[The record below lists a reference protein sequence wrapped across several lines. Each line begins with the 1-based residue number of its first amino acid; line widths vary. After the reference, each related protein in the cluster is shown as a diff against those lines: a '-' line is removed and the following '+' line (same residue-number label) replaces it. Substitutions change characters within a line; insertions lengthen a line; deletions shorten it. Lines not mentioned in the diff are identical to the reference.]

1 MERDNAMFETIQTIP
16 KDAVKDDFMDE
27 ANPTAFVPL
36 FDDDDNMPS
45 SPSCLKEV
53 GLSNSFLCDSIVKH
67 LHRFGVLT
75 GLEIAEKIRLPFSLL
90 DSLLNEI
97 VVQLYAEKK
106 GGQGLG
112 AASDRFGLTDRGR
125 RHVQDLLALD
135 TYIGP
140 APVPLDQYWRYVQ
153 KFNLRSIRVTEAML
167 RDAWSDFII
176 DDALFRQIGPAM
188 RSGKSCFLYGPPG
201 TGKTTFAK
209 KMAQFFNRY
218 GGPIAVPHALFA
230 GGSIIRVFDPIHHEE
245 LTPATFDSNRIFK
258 NQGGDRRWA
267 LCRRPTVIVGGELD
281 LSMLDLRYNPSTRY
295 YEAPLQMKANGGLLI
310 IDDFGRQMVQPRD
323 LLNRWIIPLEER
335 LDYLTLHT
343 GKKFSIPFEQLV
355 VFATNMNPMDL
366 VDEAFLR
373 RIRYKIYIGEPSADV
388 YKSIFMKECQKKELE
403 IAEADLDEIIR
414 QCYQPAN
421 RPLRAC
427 DPRDITDQIAD
438 YCDFNELPKTI
449 PFDLLKAVVSTYLTE
464 IGRGS

>member
-1 MERDNAMFETIQTIP
+1 MSDTIP
-16 KDAVKDDFMDE
+16 TITNDSADDESLEEDY
-27 ANPTAFVPL
+27 PTVP
-36 FDDDDNMPS
+36 FPFFEDDGNRPS
-45 SPSCLKEV
+45 SPACLEEV
-53 GLSNSFLCDSIVKH
+53 GLSASFLSDLIVKH

-75 GLEIAEKIRLPFSLL
+75 GLEIAEKIRLPFPLL
-90 DSLLNEI
+90 EPLLNEI
-97 VVQLYAEKK
+97 IIQLYAEKK

-125 RHVQDLLALD
+125 RHIQDLLALD

-140 APVPLDQYWRYVQ
+140 APVPLDQYWSYIQ
-153 KFNLRSIRVTEAML
+153 KHHLHSIRVTEALL
-167 RDAWSDFII
+167 REAWCDFIV
-176 DDALFRQIGPAM
+176 DDSLFRQIGPAI

-209 KMAQFFNRY
+209 KIAQFYNQH

-230 GGSIIRVFDPIHHEE
+230 GGSIIRVYDPIHHKE
-245 LTPATFDSNRIFK
+245 LTPSAADANRIFK

-267 LCRRPTVIVGGELD
+267 LCRRPAVIVGGELE

-373 RIRYKIYIGEPSADV
+373 RIRYKIYIGEPSAVV
-388 YKSIFMKECQKKELE
+388 YKSIFMKECHKKELE

-414 QCYQPAN
+414 QCYLPAN

-438 YCDFNELPKTI
+438 YCDFNELSKTI
-449 PFDLLKAVVSTYLTE
+449 PFDLLKAIVAAYLTE
-464 IGRGS
+464 INVGS